1 MRKGHYSKLENEYS
15 HQWDAGGGDAEG
27 SKGGVPQG
35 GVPQEGSLQEAEALP
50 SPSGILRR
58 RSDEEKVA
66 EASPKQKLLKGESKK
81 SPSDPLKP
89 IKLKLIPRNV
99 QLDRCGKPCGAA
111 LGGARLPPVACSGVS
126 AGLTDARVVSGR
138 ALRPA
143 LQFAAD
149 AHVRRLHALRGQAAA
164 PLGADV
170 AVGAQ
175 VAQADLEQQRPLE
188 PDHHQELPGGEHR
201 GRRPPGGDGV
211 ARRPHPPLAQG
222 LVVVGVHRLRL
233 LSVLVS
239 TMASGPARRR
249 KAARRAAA
257 LLRSSW
263 AEAKAL
269 SCHDRR
275 NLMKTRT
282 LSLPRRS
289 ALPAV
294 SPLTPPPFL
303 IGNLGTAPK
312 PSPLP
317 YPPHTPPV
325 PQLPLPSPPL

>member
-1 MRKGHYSKLENEYS
+1 MSIKLVCDIPYSKKIFPPPCLTS
-15 HQWDAGGGDAEG
+15 FPPSPDR
-27 SKGGVPQG
+27 P
-35 GVPQEGSLQEAEALP
+35 AEADQAEADSAQRAAGP
-50 SPSGILRR
+50 VREAVRGGPRR
-58 RSDEEKVA
+58 RPPAARRLQRRVRPPPRPPHRRPPRLGRPQRA
-66 EASPKQKLLKGESKK
+66 QKR
-81 SPSDPLKP
+81 P
-89 IKLKLIPRNV
+89 
-99 QLDRCGKPCGAA
+99 AA
-111 LGGARLPPVACSGVS
+111 LRS

-149 AHVRRLHALRGQAAA
+149 AHVCRLHALRGQAAA

-175 VAQADLEQQRPLE
+175 IAQADLEQQRPLE

-239 TMASGPARRR
+239 TMASGPVRRR

-257 LLRSSW
+257 LLRSSR
-263 AEAKAL
+263 AEAKAPGWCGL
-269 SCHDRR
+269 H
-275 NLMKTRT
+275 
-282 LSLPRRS
+282 
-289 ALPAV
+289 A
-294 SPLTPPPFL
+294 
-303 IGNLGTAPK
+303 GGW
-312 PSPLP
+312 
-317 YPPHTPPV
+317 V
-325 PQLPLPSPPL
+325 P